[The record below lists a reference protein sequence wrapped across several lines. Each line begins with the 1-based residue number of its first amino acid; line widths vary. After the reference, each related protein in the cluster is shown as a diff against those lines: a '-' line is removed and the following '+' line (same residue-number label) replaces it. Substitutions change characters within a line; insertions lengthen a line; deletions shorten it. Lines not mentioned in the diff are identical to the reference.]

1 MTLFSKEVKIF
12 LQIVLTMAMVFVLVA
27 TIVAFVTPSR
37 QEIVSSSTTTHALV
51 LEKHENTTSES
62 FTAGVKHGHQIRT
75 AQTVWRLLV
84 RPDDDPKSNELVT
97 VNHIRFGEINEG
109 TVIELKRTTDG
120 KLLDFESYF
129 PPSRIIWGGLFCIV
143 LFVWILS
150 AYCLF
155 VKNK

>member
-1 MTLFSKEVKIF
+1 MTLFPKEVKIF
-12 LQIVLTMAMVFVLVA
+12 LQVVLTMAMVFVLVA

-62 FTAGVKHGHQIRT
+62 FIAGAKHHQIRT
-75 AQTVWRLLV
+75 SQTVWTLLV
-84 RPDDDPKSNELVT
+84 RPDDDPKNNELVT

-120 KLLDFESYF
+120 ELLDFESYY
-129 PPSRIIWGGLFCIV
+129 PPSRTIWGGSLCVV